1 LKPKIKVAFASGT
14 DELNPRLI
22 ERMRQVFP
30 ELPLF
35 VVAEFPPGSD
45 DVKWVPYYVNRS
57 FAENLARARAAFRG
71 KSIRLAGVLLV
82 PNVPYRRMRLM
93 AFVLAP
99 LHFLAVNENLN
110 DFMLRP
116 GSLPVIARHFR
127 WRARNFLRERFGPGG
142 TFSSNWKLD
151 WLATRARITGLLRRG
166 STRIAA
172 LPERE
177 STPGISVV
185 IPSRNGKDLLAR
197 QLPGILRELP
207 PVSELIVVDNGS
219 DDGTAEWLQSASPT
233 VAVEVSTKALSFA
246 AAVNRGIARARYSH
260 ICLLNNDMLLDPGF
274 FTALVRA
281 FEEVPDLFCATA
293 QIRFPEGARRE
304 ETGKAVMAQ
313 GAPVDFPL
321 RCDEPAPGENLTYVL
336 YGSGGCSLYDARKLR
351 ALGGI
356 DETYAPA
363 YVEDLDVGYRAWRQG
378 WPSVFVADA
387 VVEHRH
393 RATTSR
399 YYTPE
404 QLNIILEL
412 NYLKFLARTVA
423 DRKVF
428 RRLWRQAVE
437 RLWLRRK
444 EEILREA
451 ARIASQHGARPA
463 SAAGL
468 PEDLILALTNGSVS
482 VFPGRKNSGKMR
494 VLIVSPY
501 VPFPLSH
508 GGAVRM
514 YNLMRRAAK
523 EFDQILVAFS
533 DTPGPPPAEVVEI
546 FTEVVLVRRIGSHSL
561 PSNGRPEVVEEFVSP
576 SFQAALRETVRKW
589 RPAIAQLE
597 FTQMAQY
604 AADCAPARTILVEHD
619 VTLDLYTQLLALD
632 DDWELRRQ
640 LQLWQR
646 FETAAWSRVNCVVTM
661 SQKDRAMITGARAVP
676 LPNGVD
682 LERFRPAALDPEPRR
697 LLFIGSF
704 AHLPNLMAAEF
715 FLREVWPRLRDVAWH
730 IIAGARHEYFMARY
744 AGRVNVALDLPG
756 IEVEGFV
763 ADVRPAYERAAV
775 VVAPLVA
782 SAGTNIKILEAMA
795 MGKAIVSTPAG
806 VNGLDLVPGEDF
818 LLVKSAEE
826 MADAI
831 GRLLGS
837 AERRKQIE
845 EAARRRVERE
855 YGWDEI
861 ARRQAELYREMS

>member
-1 LKPKIKVAFASGT
+1 LRK
-14 DELNPRLI
+14 
-22 ERMRQVFP
+22 
-30 ELPLF
+30 
-35 VVAEFPPGSD
+35 
-45 DVKWVPYYVNRS
+45 
-57 FAENLARARAAFRG
+57 
-71 KSIRLAGVLLV
+71 
-82 PNVPYRRMRLM
+82 
-93 AFVLAP
+93 LAP
-99 LHFLAVNENLN
+99 
-110 DFMLRP
+110 
-116 GSLPVIARHFR
+116 
-127 WRARNFLRERFGPGG
+127 
-142 TFSSNWKLD
+142 SS
-151 WLATRARITGLLRRG
+151 
-166 STRIAA
+166 
-172 LPERE
+172 E
-177 STPGISVV
+177 V
-185 IPSRNGKDLLAR
+185 
-197 QLPGILRELP
+197 
-207 PVSELIVVDNGS
+207 IVVDNGS
-219 DDGTAEWLQSASPT
+219 DDGTADWLQSASPQ
-233 VAVEVSTKALSFA
+233 VEVEVSTKALSFA
-246 AAVNRGIARARYSH
+246 AAVNRGIARARHSH

-274 FTALVRA
+274 FTALAHA

-321 RCDEPAPGENLTYVL
+321 RCDEPVPGENLTYVL

-363 YVEDLDVGYRAWRQG
+363 YVEDLDVGYRAWRHG

-399 YYTPE
+399 YYTAE

-412 NYLKFLARTVA
+412 NYLRFLARAVA
-423 DRKVF
+423 DGKTF
-428 RRLWRQAVE
+428 RRLWGQAVE

-468 PEDLILALTNGSVS
+468 PEELILAFTNGTVS
-482 VFPGRKNSGKMR
+482 VFPGRKASGKTR

-514 YNLMRRAAK
+514 YNLTRRAAK
-523 EFDQILVAFS
+523 EFDQILVAFT

-546 FTEVVLVRRIGSHSL
+546 FTEVVLVRRTGSHSL
-561 PSNGRPEVVEEFVSP
+561 PSNGRPEVVEEFASP

-604 AADCAPARTILVEHD
+604 AADCSPARTILVEHD
-619 VTLDLYTQLLALD
+619 VTLDLYTQLVALD
-632 DDWELRRQ
+632 HDWELRRQ
-640 LQLWQR
+640 LKLWQR

-661 SQKDRAMITGARAVP
+661 SQKDRAMITGARAVT

-682 LERFRPAALDPEPRR
+682 LERFRPAARDPEPRR

-715 FLREVWPRLRDVAWH
+715 FLREVWPRLRNITLH
-730 IIAGARHEYFMARY
+730 IIAGARHEYFLARY
-744 AGRVNVALDLPG
+744 ATRVKVTLDQPG
-756 IEVEGFV
+756 LEVEGFV

-782 SAGTNIKILEAMA
+782 SAGTNIKIFEAMA

-806 VNGLDLVPGEDF
+806 VNGLDLAPGKDF
-818 LLVKSAEE
+818 VLVKNGAE
-826 MADAI
+826 MAEAI
-831 GRLLGS
+831 EHLLGDS
-837 AERRKQIE
+837 ARRKQME
-845 EAARRRVERE
+845 NGARHRVEGE
-855 YGWDEI
+855 YGWEEI
-861 ARRQAELYREMS
+861 ARKQAELYREISLPSEQTMASGAGLNPVRIQ